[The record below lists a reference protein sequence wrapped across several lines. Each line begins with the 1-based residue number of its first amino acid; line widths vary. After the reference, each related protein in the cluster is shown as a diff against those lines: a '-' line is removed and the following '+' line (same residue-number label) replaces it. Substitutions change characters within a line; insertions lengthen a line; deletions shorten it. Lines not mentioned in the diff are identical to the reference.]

1 MENNKKQVV
10 APGKEESI
18 SLKENNVLAT
28 TDNKKKKT
36 NQISLQK
43 LDLGTTPINISSSNN
58 FIDFNLIINLIKSRI
73 KIVLAIIAV
82 IFVFIV
88 LFSLKAILFNKNEE
102 EKTEVK
108 GINIPENNIVA
119 SSPSSSI
126 KQNLNSTSSST
137 SSSKK

>member
-28 TDNKKKKT
+28 PDNKKKKT

-126 KQNLNSTSSST
+126 KQNLNSTSSSS

>member
-1 MENNKKQVV
+1 MENHKKQVV

-58 FIDFNLIINLIKSRI
+58 FIDFNLIINLIKLMI
-73 KIVLAIIAV
+73 KIVLDIIAV
-82 IFVFIV
+82 IFIFIV
-88 LFSLKAILFNKNEE
+88 LFFF
-102 EKTEVK
+102 
-108 GINIPENNIVA
+108 
-119 SSPSSSI
+119 
-126 KQNLNSTSSST
+126 
-137 SSSKK
+137 

>member
-28 TDNKKKKT
+28 PDNKKKKT

-58 FIDFNLIINLIKSRI
+58 IIDFNLIINFIKTRI

-82 IFVFIV
+82 IFVLIV

-108 GINIPENNIVA
+108 EINIPENNIVA

-126 KQNLNSTSSST
+126 KQNLNSTSSSS

>member
-28 TDNKKKKT
+28 PDNKKKKT

-58 FIDFNLIINLIKSRI
+58 IIDFNLIINFIKTRI

-126 KQNLNSTSSST
+126 KQNFNSTSPSS

>member
-28 TDNKKKKT
+28 PDNKKKKT

-58 FIDFNLIINLIKSRI
+58 FIDFNLIINLIKTRI

-82 IFVFIV
+82 IFVLIV

-108 GINIPENNIVA
+108 EINIPENNIVA

-126 KQNLNSTSSST
+126 KQNLNSTSSSS

>member
-18 SLKENNVLAT
+18 SLKENNVLAN

-126 KQNLNSTSSST
+126 KQNLNSTSPSS

>member
-108 GINIPENNIVA
+108 EINIPENNIVA

-126 KQNLNSTSSST
+126 KQNLNSTSSSS

>member
-28 TDNKKKKT
+28 PDNKKKKT

-58 FIDFNLIINLIKSRI
+58 IIDFNLIINFIKTRI

-82 IFVFIV
+82 IFVLIV

-126 KQNLNSTSSST
+126 KQNLNSTSSSS

>member
-88 LFSLKAILFNKNEE
+88 LFSLKAILFKNEE

-126 KQNLNSTSSST
+126 KQNLNSTSSS
-137 SSSKK
+137 SSYSKK

>member
-126 KQNLNSTSSST
+126 KQDLNSTSSSS

>member
-18 SLKENNVLAT
+18 SLEENNVLAT

-126 KQNLNSTSSST
+126 KQNFNSTSPSS

>member
-18 SLKENNVLAT
+18 SLKENNVLAS

-108 GINIPENNIVA
+108 GINIPENNIVS

-126 KQNLNSTSSST
+126 KQNLNSTSSSS

>member
-88 LFSLKAILFNKNEE
+88 LFSLKAILFKNEE

-119 SSPSSSI
+119 SSPSFSI
-126 KQNLNSTSSST
+126 KQNLNSTSSSS

>member
-73 KIVLAIIAV
+73 KIVIAIIAV

-88 LFSLKAILFNKNEE
+88 LFSLKAILFKNEE

-126 KQNLNSTSSST
+126 KQNLNSTSSFS

>member
-28 TDNKKKKT
+28 PDNKKKKT

-58 FIDFNLIINLIKSRI
+58 IIDFNLIINFIKTRI

-82 IFVFIV
+82 IFVLIV

-126 KQNLNSTSSST
+126 KQNFNSTSPSS

>member
-126 KQNLNSTSSST
+126 KQNFNSTSTSSP
-137 SSSKK
+137 SSKK

>member
-82 IFVFIV
+82 IFVFCDGGFMG
-88 LFSLKAILFNKNEE
+88 LFS
-102 EKTEVK
+102 
-108 GINIPENNIVA
+108 
-119 SSPSSSI
+119 SI
-126 KQNLNSTSSST
+126 FIFWSFSMMSMLNFI
-137 SSSKK
+137 

>member
-18 SLKENNVLAT
+18 SLKENNVLST

-58 FIDFNLIINLIKSRI
+58 IIDFNLIINFIKTRI

-108 GINIPENNIVA
+108 EINIPENNIVA

-126 KQNLNSTSSST
+126 KQNLNSTSSSS

>member
-28 TDNKKKKT
+28 PDNKKKKT

-58 FIDFNLIINLIKSRI
+58 IIDFNLIINFIKTRI
-73 KIVLAIIAV
+73 KIVLAIIVV

-88 LFSLKAILFNKNEE
+88 LFSLKAILFKNEE

-126 KQNLNSTSSST
+126 KQNLNSTSSSS

>member
-88 LFSLKAILFNKNEE
+88 LFSLKAILFKNEE

-126 KQNLNSTSSST
+126 KQNLNSTSSS
-137 SSSKK
+137 SSSGKK

>member
-126 KQNLNSTSSST
+126 KQNLNSTSSSS

>member
-126 KQNLNSTSSST
+126 KQNLNSTSPSS

>member
-88 LFSLKAILFNKNEE
+88 LFSLKTILFKNEE

-126 KQNLNSTSSST
+126 KQNLNSTSSSS